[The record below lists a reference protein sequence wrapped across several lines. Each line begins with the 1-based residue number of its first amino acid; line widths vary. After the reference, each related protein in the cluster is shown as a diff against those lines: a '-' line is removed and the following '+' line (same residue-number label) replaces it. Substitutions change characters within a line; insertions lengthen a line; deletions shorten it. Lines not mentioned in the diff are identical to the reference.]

1 MKRTSGHG
9 KQHAD
14 GFGRSGKLKL
24 PGGGGVAFRGGASQ
38 VNSFAS
44 VEVSRMAEWKPSR
57 DGNL

>member
-1 MKRTSGHG
+1 MKRTSGQG

-14 GFGRSGKLKL
+14 GFGRSRKLKL
-24 PGGGGVAFRGGASQ
+24 LGGGGVAFRSGAAQ

-44 VEVSRMAEWKPSR
+44 AAVSRMEEWKPSR